1 MDRTLFAL
9 PLLAGKTAAARA
21 FLQELEGA
29 RKAAYAASEAR
40 LGLTTEVWAL
50 QSLPAGDCFVVYF
63 EGADVA
69 RAFQQFAASADAF
82 DRWFKD
88 RVRETTGAALNTP
101 PPGPMSEILS
111 VYEAA
116 PAGTA
121 PPTAPAGGGSGAA
134 SDR

>member
-9 PLLAGKTAAARA
+9 PLLAGKTEAARA
-21 FLQELEGA
+21 FLRELEGE

-40 LGLTTEVWAL
+40 LGLTKEVWAL
-50 QSLPAGDCFVVYF
+50 QTLPGGDAYVVYF
-63 EGADVA
+63 EGADVPG
-69 RAFQQFAASADAF
+69 AFRRFAASQDAF

-88 RVRETTGAALNTP
+88 RVRETTGADLDTP

-116 PAGTA
+116 PTAA
-121 PPTAPAGGGSGAA
+121 PPMTAPAGGGSG
-134 SDR
+134 